1 MSTNDKITYTPVRQL
16 VRVNMESIYDY
27 PSTVW
32 QLIATQI
39 NEILVQHGCVIL
51 PGQTVDLRISHRAFR
66 RWIVNFELFVTN
78 GQSFYGNERMATE
91 LRDFAVQAGANKFE
105 IDFENVR

>member
-16 VRVNMESIYDY
+16 VRVNMESIYYY
-27 PSTVW
+27 PPTVW
-32 QLIATQI
+32 ELIALHVS
-39 NEILVQHGCVIL
+39 EMLKQHGCVIL
-51 PGQTVDLRISHRAFR
+51 PGQSVDLSINHRAFR
-66 RWIVNFELFVTN
+66 RWIVNFELFVMN